1 MTKFSIITSVFNSIE
16 TIDYALNSV
25 AAQKY
30 DDYEH
35 IIIDGGSTDG
45 SLRQIRNFQN
55 SKLKIISESDDGIYD
70 ALNKGI
76 KLASGDIIGFVH
88 SDDFYAHT
96 EVLSRIARV
105 FEDPSVEAVYAD
117 LEYVSKKDTARIIRI
132 WCNGEY
138 SKNKLRY
145 GWMPA
150 HPTLFLRKTVY
161 DRYGMFDTKYSISAD
176 YDFILRYFS
185 QSSGKKVYL
194 ADSIYKMRVGGESNK
209 NILKII
215 KKMHE
220 DYRAIRK
227 NRVGNI
233 FTLVCK
239 NLTKIK
245 QFNFG

>member
-16 TIDYALNSV
+16 TIHYALNSV
-25 AAQKY
+25 ATQNY

-45 SLRQIRNFQN
+45 SLRQIRNFQS

-117 LEYVSKKDTARIIRI
+117 LEYVSKKDAARIIRK

-138 SKNKLRY
+138 SKNKLR
-145 GWMPA
+145 W
-150 HPTLFLRKTVY
+150 
-161 DRYGMFDTKYSISAD
+161 
-176 YDFILRYFS
+176 
-185 QSSGKKVYL
+185 
-194 ADSIYKMRVGGESNK
+194 
-209 NILKII
+209 
-215 KKMHE
+215 
-220 DYRAIRK
+220 
-227 NRVGNI
+227 
-233 FTLVCK
+233 FTLH
-239 NLTKIK
+239 N
-245 QFNFG
+245 